1 MFSDIINLLVK
12 KMAKNACAVSCSLMA
27 SLRIALNKV
36 LVLEMTTG
44 EKETKNEL
52 LTISLMLKI
61 QKNQRKRLTFRDI
74 IKSKAGTLITTLFET
89 AGRPLFKLFGLF
101 DGALL
106 RPDSFDRHY
115 FCYESCPTLEV
126 T

>member
-1 MFSDIINLLVK
+1 
-12 KMAKNACAVSCSLMA
+12 MAKNACAVSCSLMA

-61 QKNQRKRLTFRDI
+61 QKTKEN
-74 IKSKAGTLITTLFET
+74 
-89 AGRPLFKLFGLF
+89 GLPF
-101 DGALL
+101 AI
-106 RPDSFDRHY
+106 
-115 FCYESCPTLEV
+115 
-126 T
+126 